1 MWCECN
7 SVAGVIWAAPVDQ
20 SIRSFSIIEWTPT
33 KVTENGEVVWEGETQ
48 ARGAFFSQTR
58 AFIEAVQA
66 GDPNMPR
73 SPYVPSINSLA
84 AVLGANTSA
93 ENGGQL
99 LLLDDLVAGTGTGT
113 EK

>member
-1 MWCECN
+1 
-7 SVAGVIWAAPVDQ
+7 
-20 SIRSFSIIEWTPT
+20 
-33 KVTENGEVVWEGETQ
+33 
-48 ARGAFFSQTR
+48 
-58 AFIEAVQA
+58 
-66 GDPNMPR
+66 MPR

-113 EK
+113 GK